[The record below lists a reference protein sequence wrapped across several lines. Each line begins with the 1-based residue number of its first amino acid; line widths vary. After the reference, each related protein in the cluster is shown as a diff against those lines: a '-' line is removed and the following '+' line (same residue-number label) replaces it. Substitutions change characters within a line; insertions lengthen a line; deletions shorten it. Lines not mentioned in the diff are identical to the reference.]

1 MYRGLAHLNS
11 ETRIRLSNTK
21 FEDWRLVKCDTENF
35 CFYTKP
41 ISYVP
46 RSPIQSWS
54 TNIRRAQNFSD
65 DAILISKQS
74 SNYLMNQ
81 NFLHQLYGK
90 NEREIINFSKTFE
103 YNVYIMLSER
113 CFNAIIYQYIK
124 GNDFGNSKI
133 ENYNIIKTYE
143 F

>member
-1 MYRGLAHLNS
+1 
-11 ETRIRLSNTK
+11 
-21 FEDWRLVKCDTENF
+21 
-35 CFYTKP
+35 
-41 ISYVP
+41 
-46 RSPIQSWS
+46 
-54 TNIRRAQNFSD
+54 
-65 DAILISKQS
+65 
-74 SNYLMNQ
+74 MNQ